1 VFAPGELL
9 AGRYHLLRRIGE
21 GAMGTVWVAHND
33 LLDID
38 VAIKVL
44 RIGSKTDATRAY
56 KRLLREA
63 RATARLGHPG
73 IVRVFDFGQTEDKSP
88 YIVMELLEGESL
100 AEQMT
105 RQPRLGM
112 VQAVQLLLPIIDA
125 LSVAHDRGIV
135 HRDIKPENIFLSRD
149 QYGRVQPKIVD
160 FGVARLAEAGRS
172 LTRSGALL
180 GTPDYMAP
188 EQARGEL
195 GIDHRVDLW
204 AICIVL
210 YELLTGHRPFAREAG
225 NYLAVL
231 RAISQDAAASIRN
244 FGAGDDALWL
254 IIERGLKKR
263 AADRWGS
270 MRELGE
276 ALALWL
282 YEQGTREDMVGASLK
297 TTWLQAGL
305 DGVKIEAPS
314 MYPPSPLSIGRPK
327 PPPPPRQSR
336 LVSDAGAESVAA
348 TPLAETG
355 ASEYR
360 GLATV
365 LEPLPARVP
374 VATGVANARAAPEGA
389 AGTPRRF
396 RAVVIVMAVLALAAT
411 AMFVRRAVPSP
422 AALLWRYAAHAP
434 AAPSAPVAAPTDG
447 AREAKAGAPGAVTPE
462 PAEAPS
468 PASTDG
474 EQATAEDDLTP
485 AVREPAEPASLEPVA
500 PPAAK
505 ATNRHRPP
513 SKATRKI
520 RSGST
525 RSVPRGAL
533 PSANSYDFG
542 F

>member
-1 VFAPGELL
+1 MFAPGELL

-100 AEQMT
+100 AEQMA

-112 VQAVQLLLPIIDA
+112 VQTVQLMLPIIDA

-314 MYPPSPLSIGRPK
+314 QYPPSPLSIGRPK
-327 PPPPPRQSR
+327 PPPPPRQSK
-336 LVSDAGAESVAA
+336 LVSDASAESPEAP
-348 TPLAETG
+348 PLVETG

-365 LEPLPARVP
+365 LEPLPARIP
-374 VATGVANARAAPEGA
+374 VTSGVANAPAATVA
-389 AGTPRRF
+389 PRRF
-396 RAVVIVMAVLALAAT
+396 RALGIVMAVLVLAVTAL
-411 AMFVRRAVPSP
+411 FVSRAVPSP
-422 AALLWRYAAHAP
+422 AALLQRYAVHAHA
-434 AAPSAPVAAPTDG
+434 ASSAPVAAPT
-447 AREAKAGAPGAVTPE
+447 GAPEATNPE
-462 PAEAPS
+462 AAEAPS
-468 PASTDG
+468 PTSTDE
-474 EQATAEDDLTP
+474 EQAVGEDDLTP
-485 AVREPAEPASLEPVA
+485 AVREPAEAASSEPAPV
-500 PPAAK
+500 PATTK
-505 ATNRHRPP
+505 ATTRYRPT
-513 SKATRKI
+513 SRAARKTRS
-520 RSGST
+520 RST
-525 RSVPRGAL
+525 RSVPQGAL
-533 PSANSYDFG
+533 PSTNSYDFG